1 MTEVQYGDA
10 RLGALRTGDKY
21 LYDLMGNRETGDT
34 RITTGTGGNWQN
46 IYNYQIN
53 SLNQYTNI
61 TFTYTGS
68 AKIDPLPPTNSGTT
82 ST

>member
-1 MTEVQYGDA
+1 VHYGDA
-10 RLGALRTGDKY
+10 RLGFLRTGDKY

-34 RITTGTGGNWQN
+34 RIATGTGEANWQN

-53 SLNQYTNI
+53 NLNQYTNI
-61 TFTYTGS
+61 AFAYTGS
-68 AKIDPLPPTNSGTT
+68 AKIEPLPPTSSGTT